1 MRVVIA
7 HGHMFKNAGSTF
19 DWSLERNFGDD
30 FLDHRDDKVMRQR
43 GDKHILELL
52 GEHPDLKAISSH
64 HLYQPLP
71 DIDDIHFEP
80 VFMLRHPIERI
91 ASVYAFERQQDAET
105 RGAKA
110 AKSMNFRRYI
120 AWRMQLTVPRT
131 VRDYQTY
138 YMGGRPVYEAKS
150 AVSFRTLNSA
160 VENLSNLSCVGVV
173 DRYDESMVVF
183 ETVLRRFFPDIDL
196 SYIKQNVTKPRLGKK
211 VDLES
216 KVDDVL
222 KRLGKHRS
230 EILSNN
236 SYDLCLYR
244 AANQKLTEA
253 IAGIADFDT
262 RLAGFYRRCERLQG
276 SNA

>member
-52 GEHPDLKAISSH
+52 SEHPDLKAISSH

-71 DIDDIHFEP
+71 DVDDIHFEP

-183 ETVLRRFFPDIDL
+183 ETVLRTFFPDIDL

-262 RLAGFYRRCERLQG
+262 RLGDFYRRCERLQG
-276 SNA
+276 SKA